1 MSKKRTQKIIVYLM
15 IISMVVVT
23 LLSGIS
29 AFL

>member
-1 MSKKRTQKIIVYLM
+1 MSNKRTRKVIVYLM

>member
-1 MSKKRTQKIIVYLM
+1 MSNKRTQKIIVYLM

-23 LLSGIS
+23 LLSGIT

>member
-1 MSKKRTQKIIVYLM
+1 MSNKRTQKIIVYLM
-15 IISMVVVT
+15 IITMVVVT